1 MQRPLTCR
9 LIPLVLVFVC
19 SVVSLIAKDYS
30 FKTWNTENGLPQNSV
45 NSIAQTPDG
54 YIWLTTFDGLAR
66 FDGVRFKVFRK
77 QDTPELP
84 TNRLISMFVDEDGR
98 MWILT
103 EDANS
108 IVVYEKGQ
116 FKSFSKGKDFETG
129 DMGEPWRLKTE
140 MVLRNGPVEF
150 FYENGGFSSRPVTS
164 RRLPNVFSDEHQSIW
179 IDRGD
184 HYVNGRAG
192 SIESYPKRSEM
203 PFDGL
208 NLLAQNA
215 VMIDGSLWFL
225 LPYTT
230 GGAVPETR
238 LARLR
243 NGELTQFSVM
253 AHDSTV
259 LQLDRN

>member
-1 MQRPLTCR
+1 MQKPLKCR
-9 LIPLVLVFVC
+9 LIPLVLLVFVC
-19 SVVSLIAKDYS
+19 SAGSLIAKDYS

-66 FDGVRFKVFRK
+66 FDGIRFKVFRK
-77 QDTPELP
+77 QDTPELG
-84 TNRLISMFVDEDGR
+84 TNRLTSMFVDNDGR
-98 MWILT
+98 LWILI
-103 EDANS
+103 EDANR

-116 FKSFSKGKDFETG
+116 FKSFSKGRDFETE

-150 FYENGGFSSRPVTS
+150 FYENGEFRSRPATS
-164 RRLPNVFSDEHQSIW
+164 RKLPGVFSDEHQSIW

-184 HYVNGRAG
+184 HYLSGRLG
-192 SIESYPKRSEM
+192 HTESYPKKSEM

-208 NLLAQNA
+208 NLLARNA

-225 LPYTT
+225 LPYR
-230 GGAVPETR
+230 GG
-238 LARLR
+238 
-243 NGELTQFSVM
+243 
-253 AHDSTV
+253 
-259 LQLDRN
+259 